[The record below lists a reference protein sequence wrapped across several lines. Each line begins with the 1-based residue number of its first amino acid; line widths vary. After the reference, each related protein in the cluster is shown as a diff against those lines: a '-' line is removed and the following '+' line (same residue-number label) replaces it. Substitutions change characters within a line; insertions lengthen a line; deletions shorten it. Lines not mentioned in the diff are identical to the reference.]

1 MHAVARGVK
10 TFSLEH
16 LVEAVGLAEGARWQF
31 FAETAVLEFLV
42 LVCAQH
48 TEAAARQVL
57 SVACRKLTG
66 LRKRIENSGGEKLQV
81 GLSA

>member
-48 TEAAARQVL
+48 TEAAARQVF